1 MLTSKVYLLLLFLEL
16 LPVTLGF
23 LSVFKAVSV
32 DCRRD
37 TSTPPCDESFL
48 LSIGS
53 DEADL
58 VPAREANIKCAQT
71 VIRFYEERLTWHTS
85 SQDDE

>member
-1 MLTSKVYLLLLFLEL
+1 MLTSS
-16 LPVTLGF
+16 LPSTIIFGAVARYIRLPKC
-23 LSVFKAVSV
+23 FKAVSV